1 MGKSPKDRRGTAQD
15 ERFALIFALPPVPHY
30 EGRSTGKSSRISG
43 AQNLSGFYRFIPGH
57 WALALQK
64 LMLVRFH
71 LCAWLCR
78 ANAAG
83 ANLGGRPKGLP
94 YTDLEGFLNPRRGG
108 ACPSRRPL
116 ARSVIPCRGGHMGPP
131 ASHASTTSVGSDDP
145 ARRSTHGRAVV
156 RAAPMEERGQR
167 LRIRRS
173 PELHLSPATQK
184 GALPTGRSTTQRL
197 PATQRQR

>member
-1 MGKSPKDRRGTAQD
+1 MGKKPKDCRGTAQN

-78 ANAAG
+78 ANALGSSLAVG
-83 ANLGGRPKGLP
+83 AAPCGRPSRMVHNRSVGAARLGRPPSLPPPRGKVPPKGADEGDLLAAQAIPGGRPKGLP
-94 YTDLEGFLNPRRGG
+94 YPNQEDSWETCRAG
-108 ACPSRRPL
+108 ACPRRL
-116 ARSVIPCRGGHMGPP
+116 WR
-131 ASHASTTSVGSDDP
+131 
-145 ARRSTHGRAVV
+145 
-156 RAAPMEERGQR
+156 
-167 LRIRRS
+167 
-173 PELHLSPATQK
+173 HL
-184 GALPTGRSTTQRL
+184 LP
-197 PATQRQR
+197 